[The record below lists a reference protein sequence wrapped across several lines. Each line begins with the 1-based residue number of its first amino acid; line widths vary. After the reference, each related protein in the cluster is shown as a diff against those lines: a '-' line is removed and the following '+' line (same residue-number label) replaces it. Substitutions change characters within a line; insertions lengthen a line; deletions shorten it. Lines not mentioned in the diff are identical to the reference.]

1 MKTALRVLLLSP
13 VVLGLA
19 LLAGCS
25 TVRHD
30 DPRFWPACASL
41 PVASALSVLPA
52 PATPAAYPVPAALY
66 ALTNIFRADGLPVL
80 DNPQILL
87 FDGTRAAAQSAP
99 DTQQWAANCPVM
111 LLVLDIN
118 APGLE
123 DPVFGD
129 DAWYSC
135 GLLLRNCVYRNGRL
149 MVADTFSGADI
160 NIIDATP
167 GGLPD
172 MPNSDFAGPRDENL
186 PANLTPTLDAIKTAL
201 VKLLREACS
210 AGACAHGAPAA
221 TGCR

>member
-1 MKTALRVLLLSP
+1 MKTPLRILLLSP

-25 TVRHD
+25 TVRQD
-30 DPRFWPACASL
+30 APDYWTPCASQ
-41 PVASALSVLPA
+41 PA
-52 PATPAAYPVPAALY
+52 VEMPAVPPATATPAAYPVPAALF

-87 FDGTRAAAQSAP
+87 FDGTRAVAQSAP

-129 DAWYSC
+129 DDWYSC
-135 GLLLRNCVYRNGRL
+135 GFLLRNCVYRNGRL
-149 MVADTFSGADI
+149 VVTDTFSSDDI
-160 NIIDATP
+160 NVIDATP

-186 PANLTPTLDAIKTAL
+186 PANLTPTLDAIKTA
-201 VKLLREACS
+201 VVTLLREACS
-210 AGACAHGAPAA
+210 AGACANDAPAA
-221 TGCR
+221 AECR